1 MANWKSLLNS
11 DPVDWLLED
20 DNPSVKY
27 FTLIDLLEKSSED
40 SELIESKKQ
49 IMEIGVVPKILEKQN
64 PGGYWGKPEEFY
76 VRSKY
81 KGTVWNLI
89 ILASL
94 GANENDKRIRDTV
107 EFILKNS
114 QDLTRGGFA
123 PWSIKKGGGA
133 PGKAI
138 PCLTGNMIWSMIRFG
153 YLEDPRVQKGINW
166 ITKYQRFDDGEYID
180 LPDDWPYKAQK
191 ACFSTH
197 SCHMGVVK
205 ALKALAE
212 IPENKR
218 NKDVNNTIKKAVDYL
233 LLHHIYKR
241 SHDLSKMSKPGW
253 LRLRFPHMYQDDILE
268 ILEILTKL
276 GIHDERMQDA
286 IDIIVSKQD
295 DKGRWILE
303 DTFNGRFIT
312 NIEAKGKPSKWI
324 TLSAIRMLKKYY
336 KWDLLDNS

>member
-1 MANWKSLLNS
+1 MTRWTSYLKSDS
-11 DPVDWLLED
+11 TDWLLED

-27 FTLIDLLEKSSED
+27 FTLTDLLETPIDD
-40 SELIESKKQ
+40 SEVKETKKQ
-49 IMEIGVVPKILEKQN
+49 IMKVGVVPKILDEQN
-64 PGGYWGKPEEFY
+64 PGGYWGKPEDFY

-94 GANENDKRIRDTV
+94 GSDGNDKRVKNTV

-114 QDLTRGGFA
+114 YDPTRGGFA
-123 PWSIKKGGGA
+123 HRSTQKGTGA
-133 PGKAI
+133 PSGVI
-138 PCLTGNMIWSMIRFG
+138 PCLTGNMLWSMIRFG
-153 YLEDPRVQKGINW
+153 YLDDPRIQNGIEW

-180 LPDDWPYKAQK
+180 LPDDWPYKAQE
-191 ACFSTH
+191 ACFSKH

-205 ALKALAE
+205 SLKALAE

-218 NKDVNNTIKKAVDYL
+218 NKEVKVTIDKAVDYL

-241 SHDLSKMSKPGW
+241 SRNLSKISKPGW

-276 GIHDERMQDA
+276 GIKDDRMQDA
-286 IDIIVSKQD
+286 VDIVVSKQD
-295 DKGRWILE
+295 NQGRWTLE

-312 NIEAKGKPSKWI
+312 NIETKGKPSKWI
-324 TLSAIRMLKKYY
+324 TLNAMKMLKKYY
-336 KWDLLDNS
+336 S